1 MSGGGSR
8 TVGID
13 FGTSTTLVS
22 ESFPG
27 GAPELV
33 PIGTSTLEMPSLV
46 GWKPDLEP
54 VVGERAEQEP
64 IARVLRSVKRAITRH
79 EHFAS
84 PVPGSPI
91 AVPVDDAV
99 RWILA
104 EVTRRSAGSGVPL
117 DSHVDIR
124 LGCPAMWTGVER
136 QRLLAIARS
145 S

>member
-1 MSGGGSR
+1 MTGGGSR

-54 VVGERAEQEP
+54 VVGERAEQQP
-64 IARVLRSVKRAITRH
+64 IARVLRSVKRAITRCDDVT
-79 EHFAS
+79 S
-84 PVPGSPI
+84 PLPGSPI
-91 AVPVDDAV
+91 TVNVNDAV
-99 RWILA
+99 GWILT
-104 EVTRRSAGSGVPL
+104 EVARRSAGSGAPL
-117 DSHVDIR
+117 DSEVDIR
-124 LGCPAMWTGVER
+124 
-136 QRLLAIARS
+136 
-145 S
+145 